1 MPILFI
7 LAMIALIVTVV
18 LVILW
23 LNQPKATVKDNDED
37 RSYSYSRHPHTY
49 RREYRMAAFIALF
62 VSALLLGLS
71 SLTMVGTKTVGVVT
85 SFGKPS
91 GTPMTSGLHVKAP
104 WAKVHKFDAA
114 VQVDKYEDKQCV
126 TVRMAGQT
134 TACVSAV
141 ITWRIVPNEANALY
155 QDYKDFERVQ
165 QTLVGNN
172 TTATL
177 SKVFASYNPLAQVA
191 DGKSISETPDVSGYA
206 ESVKTALQ
214 TAVGTSIE
222 VVSVTTPF
230 IKYDE
235 STQKR
240 VNDLQAEVANTRVAE
255 QKKLTSQAE
264 AEANRELSASVS
276 NDPNVLVSKCLDLL
290 SSVAQSGQSLPNGF
304 SCWPGA
310 SSSTAIAVSPSKAK

>member
-91 GTPMTSGLHVKAP
+91 GTPMNSGLHLKAP

-114 VQVDKYEDKQCV
+114 VQVDKYEGDKCV
-126 TVRMAGQT
+126 SVRMAGQT

-141 ITWRIVPNEANALY
+141 VTWRIVQSEANVLY

-191 DGKSISETPDVSGYA
+191 DGKAISETPDVSGYG
-206 ESVKTALQ
+206 EQVKTALQ
-214 TAVGTSIE
+214 SAVGTSIE
-222 VVSVTTPF
+222 VVSVTTPY
-230 IKYDE
+230 IKYDDT
-235 STQKR
+235 TQNR
-240 VNDLQAEVANTRVAE
+240 VNELQAEVANTRIAE
-255 QKKLTSQAE
+255 QRKLTATAE
-264 AEANRELSASVS
+264 AEANDVLAESVGQ
-276 NDPNVLVSKCLDLL
+276 NPNVLVSKCLDLL
-290 SSVAQSGQSLPNGF
+290 NTLAKDGKALPNGF
-304 SCWPGA
+304 TCWPGT
-310 SSSTAIAVSPSKAK
+310 SVPPVAVSPSQK

>member
-1 MPILFI
+1 
-7 LAMIALIVTVV
+7 
-18 LVILW
+18 
-23 LNQPKATVKDNDED
+23 
-37 RSYSYSRHPHTY
+37 
-49 RREYRMAAFIALF
+49 
-62 VSALLLGLS
+62 
-71 SLTMVGTKTVGVVT
+71 
-85 SFGKPS
+85 
-91 GTPMTSGLHVKAP
+91 
-104 WAKVHKFDAA
+104 
-114 VQVDKYEDKQCV
+114 
-126 TVRMAGQT
+126 MAGQT

-191 DGKSISETPDVSGYA
+191 DGKAVAETPDVSGYA
-206 ESVKTALQ
+206 ESVKSALQ

-290 SSVAQSGQSLPNGF
+290 SSVAQSGQPLPNGF

-310 SSSTAIAVSPSKAK
+310 GSSTAIAVSPSKAK

>member
-7 LAMIALIVTVV
+7 LAMLALVVTVV
-18 LVILW
+18 LCIIW
-23 LNQPKATVKDNDED
+23 LNQPKATTKDKDED
-37 RSYSYSRHPHTY
+37 RSYSYSRSTPDY
-49 RREYRMAAFIALF
+49 RASYRMATHIALV

-91 GTPMTSGLHVKAP
+91 GTPMDSGLHVKAP

-114 VQVDKYEDKQCV
+114 VQVDKYTSDKCV

-141 ITWRIVPNEANALY
+141 ITWRIVPSEANVLY

-165 QTLVGNN
+165 STLVGNN

-191 DGKSISETPDVSGYA
+191 DGKAIADTPDVSGYA
-206 ESVKTALQ
+206 EPVKTALQ
-214 TAVGTSIE
+214 EAVGTSIE
-222 VVSVTTPF
+222 VVSVTTPY
-230 IKYDE
+230 IKYDD

-240 VNDLQAEVANTRVAE
+240 VNDLQAEVANTRIAE
-255 QKKLTSQAE
+255 QKKLTAQAE
-264 AEANRELSASVS
+264 AAANEELSASVS
-276 NDPNVLVSKCLDLL
+276 NDPNVLVSKCIDLL
-290 SSVAQSGQSLPNGF
+290 ASAVQAGQALPNGF
-304 SCWPGA
+304 TCWPGT
-310 SSSTAIAVSPSKAK
+310 SVPPVAVGSAQSK